1 MTATPGTD
9 AAGTDEVVNLPAD
22 EWDDVDLGDHP
33 TKTEDV
39 TDEGTHG
46 DAGEAMPEP
55 YFPNVD
61 VFVREFLA
69 PTYRR
74 SLEGN
79 HRVWCGEWWRHAE
92 AINRL
97 EALWRAWEH
106 LRLDPATGMSS
117 WWRDHADHHMPALLA
132 PDGPFKGCG
141 SERGHQ
147 PRAAV
152 LPVSAAPPG
161 LFE

>member
-1 MTATPGTD
+1 MPATPDGSPD
-9 AAGTDEVVNLPAD
+9 IGEAEAGDVPTG
-22 EWDDVDLGDHP
+22 EWDDVDL
-33 TKTEDV
+33 EDED
-39 TDEGTHG
+39 T
-46 DAGEAMPEP
+46 DAGKEALEP

-79 HRVWCGEWWRHAE
+79 HRVWCPDWWRHAE

-97 EALWRAWEH
+97 ESLWRAWEH
-106 LRLDPATGMSS
+106 LRLDPATGMSV

-132 PDGPFKGCG
+132 ADGPFKGCG
-141 SERGHQ
+141 SDRGHQ
-147 PRAAV
+147 PRTSA
-152 LPVSAAPPG
+152 LPTVAAPYG
-161 LFE
+161 LFD

>member
-1 MTATPGTD
+1 MTTSPDPNGGTV
-9 AAGTDEVVNLPAD
+9 AAVDVIKVPDD
-22 EWDDVDLGDHP
+22 EWEDVDLEADG
-33 TKTEDV
+33 V
-39 TDEGTHG
+39 GQEGGPDG
-46 DAGEAMPEP
+46 DAGEEVPEP

-61 VFVREFLA
+61 VFVRELLA

-79 HRVWCGEWWRHAE
+79 HRVWCPEWWRHAE

-97 EALWRAWEH
+97 ESLWRAWEN
-106 LRLDPATGMSS
+106 LRLDPATGMSI

-141 SERGHQ
+141 SDRGHQ
-147 PRAAV
+147 PRAPA

>member
-1 MTATPGTD
+1 MPTTPDLNVDDVD
-9 AAGTDEVVNLPAD
+9 AVGAVELPDD
-22 EWDDVDLGDHP
+22 EWDDVDLEDDP
-33 TKTEDV
+33 TGTH
-39 TDEGTHG
+39 EGT
-46 DAGEAMPEP
+46 GEEAQEP

-61 VFVREFLA
+61 VFVHEFLA

-79 HRVWCGEWWRHAE
+79 HRVWCAEWWRHAE

-97 EALWRAWEH
+97 ESLWRAWEH
-106 LRLDPATGMSS
+106 LRLDPATGMSI

-141 SERGHQ
+141 SDRGHQ
-147 PRAAV
+147 PRATA
-152 LPVSAAPPG
+152 LPVSSAPPG
-161 LFE
+161 LFQ